1 MAEDSTNEYLWSD
14 RQNEF
19 RLASVGLRL
28 FAGFLDWIFT
38 VGIAAILAA
47 ILATVINALVSESFV
62 ITYYSVL
69 IIVGTVV
76 HIAPAIMVVRR
87 GEKPG
92 YMALRLLVKRDGAG
106 GIGWRRAVA
115 RGVLGSPALT
125 VPWLAIGAQILV
137 VFCVETSSTWFGTSD
152 SLAESI
158 GGYGFEFSSV
168 NLAATGIAIPALV
181 LLNHAWMVFDAKKRG
196 LHDVIV
202 GTVVVGGR
210 IVRRDPDAM
219 TTLAADRTRGDLDYP
234 AAHRVF

>member
-1 MAEDSTNEYLWSD
+1 MAEVSSNEHLWSD

-19 RLASVGLRL
+19 RLATVGVRL

-47 ILATVINALVSESFV
+47 ILATIVNALVSDGVV
-62 ITYYSVL
+62 ITYFFAL

-76 HIAPAIMVVRR
+76 HLAPAIMVVRR

-92 YMALRLLVKRDGAG
+92 YTALRLLAKRDGAG
-106 GIGWRRAVA
+106 RIGWRRAVA

-125 VPWLAIGAQILV
+125 VPWLAIGAQNLV
-137 VFCVETSSTWFGTSD
+137 VFCVETSSTWFGTPD
-152 SLAESI
+152 GIAESL

-168 NLAATGIAIPALV
+168 NLAAMGIAIPVLV
-181 LLNHAWMVFDAKKRG
+181 LLNHVWMILDAKKRG

-234 AAHRVF
+234 TAHRVY